1 MKTPEEQAA
10 ELTDQ
15 KLEKLEREIA
25 KRYISAEKELYKEIH
40 AYFTAIAKDDEIKA
54 AEMASG
60 TITKEEYKQWRMKR
74 MTTGK
79 DFEKLRDKIA
89 NRYLKANMESDSL
102 INALTPE
109 IFALNH
115 NYEAYKAE
123 MAVNDGWQ

>member
-1 MKTPEEQAA
+1 MQTPEEQAA
-10 ELTDQ
+10 ELTDR

-25 KRYISAEKELYKEIH
+25 KRYVAAEKDLYKEIH
-40 AYFTAIAKDDEIKA
+40 AYFSAIAKEDEKKA
-54 AEMASG
+54 AELAAG
-60 TITKEEYKQWRMKR
+60 TISKEEYKQWRLRR

-79 DFEKLRDKIA
+79 EFEKLRDKIA
-89 NRYLKANMESDSL
+89 SRYLKANMDSDTL

-123 MAVNDGWQ
+123 MAVNDEWQ